1 LGILEISNMVYSH
14 WLLYIYT
21 FVTGGMSLYICRHF
35 FINMLFKPSNCNSWE
50 SPALNSIKQMF
61 TNSRVNAIVTT
72 NILICCVQERW
83 LKTLI
88 HAFIIYWF
96 RDI

>member
-35 FINMLFKPSNCNSWE
+35 CYQYVIQTF
-50 SPALNSIKQMF
+50 
-61 TNSRVNAIVTT
+61 
-72 NILICCVQERW
+72 
-83 LKTLI
+83 
-88 HAFIIYWF
+88 
-96 RDI
+96 

>member
-1 LGILEISNMVYSH
+1 M
-14 WLLYIYT
+14 YIYT
-21 FVTGGMSLYICRHF
+21 LVTRVMSLMQTSF
-35 FINMLFKPSNCNSWE
+35 FINILFKPSNCNSWE
-50 SPALNSIKQMF
+50 SPALNSIKHTF

-88 HAFIIYWF
+88 HAFIIY
-96 RDI
+96 